1 MLEPVQG
8 WRGLRVPAL
17 DRHWRW
23 PVRRRFTRAP
33 QVILNTVGTPS
44 RRLVASYGHRQ
55 TRGVRGAVADAGMRS
70 LASGSVAGWVP
81 LSASAI
87 AKNPLSFEVIFTLF
101 LFAGRFKADPR
112 FAWVPV
118 DITALLFAITVA
130 QGVIILLRRRG
141 TLHRPVLA
149 LLLGMMAFILW
160 ALVSLVW
167 SPGVV
172 YAQYKTLLLA
182 TVVFWAMIAPAI
194 IIGPD
199 PVRLQRFFTAIVAFG
214 MWMAIESVVVVLRG
228 SDVGFVTTFGGHYLG
243 VGRTLGPAVAVLFV
257 HFLVAERW
265 AGSRWVVLGVVVFFV
280 WVMLEAGGRGPL
292 LAGVATILV
301 PALVGWGLLRRHRA
315 YILRIGRHI
324 KPVSVIALLA
334 AVAVV
339 ALVASGYAG
348 VTIRRLF
355 VLLAQERGGASA
367 AGRLDFFASAWEV
380 WSKSPIVGAGIGAFP
395 IMIGRPD
402 ATAYPHNLFLETLA
416 ELGVVGLILLI
427 AVLALGLGSAWARR
441 RWAGPATLVATMLFV
456 NTFLNAQI
464 SGDLT
469 DNRLVFMSLG
479 LLAGSSVAWSGV
491 MRQVQAISD
500 PDPGPV
506 GATSSR

>member
-1 MLEPVQG
+1 M
-8 WRGLRVPAL
+8 
-17 DRHWRW
+17 
-23 PVRRRFTRAP
+23 
-33 QVILNTVGTPS
+33 VG
-44 RRLVASYGHRQ
+44 AF
-55 TRGVRGAVADAGMRS
+55 ADAGMHS
-70 LASGSVAGWVP
+70 LVSGSAAGWVP
-81 LSASAI
+81 LSVSAVV
-87 AKNPLSFEVIFTLF
+87 KNPLSFEVIFTLF

-130 QGVIILLRRRG
+130 QGVVILLRRRG
-141 TLHRPVLA
+141 TLYRPALV
-149 LLLGMMAFILW
+149 LLLGMATFILW

-199 PVRLQRFFTAIVAFG
+199 PVRRRRFFTAIVAFG
-214 MWMAIESVVVVLRG
+214 AWMGIESAIVVVRG
-228 SDVGFVTTFGGHYLG
+228 SDGGFVTTFGGHYLG
-243 VGRTLGPAVAVLFV
+243 VGRTLGPAVAILFV
-257 HFLVAERW
+257 HFLVCERRM
-265 AGSRWVVLGVVVFFV
+265 GSRWVALGIAVFFV

-292 LAGVATILV
+292 LAGFATVLV
-301 PALVGWGLLRRHRA
+301 PALVGWGLLQRQQA
-315 YILRIGRHI
+315 YLLRLGRYV
-324 KPVSVIALLA
+324 KPVSRISLLA
-334 AVAVV
+334 AAGVA

-348 VTIRRLF
+348 VTVRRLYMLF
-355 VLLAQERGGASA
+355 AQERGGVSA